1 MATPSCASLRQP
13 ILAILRASDLSS
25 ISAKKVRTELAAQAH
40 LTRLGLDVSNKA
52 HKAAIDEEIRAS
64 FAQLDAENVARG
76 AAPIAP
82 AAPPPAAAA
91 PPRPPGIALPGNGVR
106 GIALPG
112 AGVRGDSS
120 APPPDNKDA
129 EMAKALQAQFN
140 ADAAAGPSTRGAAN
154 GSKKRK
160 KTASTSKKDD
170 IISSDEEVG
179 GTPSGSRRKK
189 AASSKKKKTTNG
201 EEKPKNPN
209 NPFNRPVLLSPA
221 MAEICGG
228 DQVSAGGLR
237 GRRCG
242 CEWRVYACADAC
254 SLAFPLQMPR
264 YEITKQLWKYIKD
277 RKLQNP
283 NNGREVR
290 VLNCWQ
296 CEGGAE
302 SKRRRVRRE
311 GRDE

>member
-179 GTPSGSRRKK
+179 GTPSGSRKKK

-209 NPFNRPVLLSPA
+209 NPFNRPVLLSSA

-228 DQVSAGGLR
+228 D
-237 GRRCG
+237 
-242 CEWRVYACADAC
+242 
-254 SLAFPLQMPR
+254 QMPR

-283 NNGREVR
+283 NNGREIICDERLTALFGKSKVDSFGMAKLVSQHVR
-290 VLNCWQ
+290 
-296 CEGGAE
+296 
-302 SKRRRVRRE
+302 KP
-311 GRDE
+311 DEA